1 MGQFGRHAEH
11 PVEGTAP
18 GRGESDDV
26 DEPTF
31 WQENGDVISAAITML
46 IAVAI
51 AIGVDRFVIGRG
63 ARYAD
68 RVTEAGISRGAQTR
82 LRLIRRLVFVAILL
96 IGAGIALSQ
105 FDKLSKLAT
114 GLLASSAV
122 IGLVLGFA
130 AQRVLANPLSGVML
144 AITQPIRIGDSIEI
158 EDVAGRVDDVTLSHT
173 FVDTGDGRLM
183 VVPNEKV
190 VSSVIFN
197 RSTGNRSAPA
207 SASVWLPLEAHL
219 GKARAALEEL
229 DVSSVDVAEVSA
241 DGVRIEIHGASD
253 PARTVIAGEEA
264 ALRERAHGALRDAGL
279 LEPA

>member
-1 MGQFGRHAEH
+1 
-11 PVEGTAP
+11 VE
-18 GRGESDDV
+18 
-26 DEPTF
+26 EPTF

-183 VVPNEKV
+183 IVPNEKV

-207 SASVWLPLEAHL
+207 SASVWLPLEADL

-229 DVSSVDVAEVSA
+229 DVSSVDVADVSA

>member
-1 MGQFGRHAEH
+1 MGQFGRPAEH